1 MMLVTDEELLEKMMD
16 NLTGMKS
23 NIKSEREENETTRNK
38 QTKQYKKQTHKHT
51 LHLSKSNL

>member
-23 NIKSEREENETTRNK
+23 NIKSEREENETT
-38 QTKQYKKQTHKHT
+38 
-51 LHLSKSNL
+51 